1 MLSTIAAMDPLNV
14 ASFIGAGVLLNLTPG
29 SDVMFAAASGV
40 SGGWRAGMS
49 AAAGV
54 SLGSL
59 LHTVLAAAGIA
70 ALLAASP
77 MAYEAIRWL
86 GAGYLLYLAWR
97 YWTAG
102 KRAEGTR
109 GAARLGRAVARGFL
123 TNALNP
129 KVALFILALLP
140 QFTDPG
146 LGPVW
151 QQILVLGVL
160 FSATGFVITAGYGA
174 LAGIFGA
181 VLTAKTNLLNK
192 LAAGVFGL
200 LAARLVLD

>member
-160 FSATGFVITAGYGA
+160 FSVTGFVITAGYGA